1 MGKKG
6 REKLQAMIDGYI
18 RGSQELVLLF
28 VLLDARHDLQQIDR
42 DFITR
47 LGQEGIPFALIYTKC
62 DKMGKQALQT
72 QVARNAAS
80 LLETW
85 EELPPTFCS
94 SAETG
99 AGRDEILTYIENI
112 LNNL

>member
-1 MGKKG
+1 
-6 REKLQAMIDGYI
+6 
-18 RGSQELVLLF
+18 
-28 VLLDARHDLQQIDR
+28 
-42 DFITR
+42 
-47 LGQEGIPFALIYTKC
+47 
-62 DKMGKQALQT
+62 MGKQALQT